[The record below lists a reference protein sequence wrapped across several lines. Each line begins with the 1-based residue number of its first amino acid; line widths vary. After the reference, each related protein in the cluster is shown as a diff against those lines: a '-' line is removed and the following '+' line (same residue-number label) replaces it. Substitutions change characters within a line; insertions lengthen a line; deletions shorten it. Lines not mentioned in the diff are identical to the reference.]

1 MKRQE
6 EYHISLEKLGV
17 GYGGRPL
24 IRDIDLD
31 IRRGEIVTLIG
42 PNGAGKSTILK
53 TITRQLTQV
62 CGKVLVE
69 ERNLTHYSWK
79 ELSQKMAVVLTDR
92 VKPELM
98 TCHDIV
104 ATGRYPYTGRLGIL
118 TAEDEKKVDAA
129 LATVRATELGER
141 DFTSISDGQK
151 QRVLLARAIAQ
162 EPDVIVLDEPTSYL
176 DVRYKL
182 ELLKILGDMAKQR
195 GITVVLSLHEI
206 DLAMKISDRII
217 CVSGDRIKATGTPE
231 EIFREELIRE
241 LYQLDNGSF
250 DPLFGSVELPRV
262 QGKPEVFVLS
272 AGGSGIPVYRSLQR
286 KKIPFAAG
294 ILYTNDIDYR
304 LAKVL
309 AAEVISEK
317 PFSPVSDEAFERAK
331 EMISSC
337 NRVINAGFPVG
348 EMNIRM
354 QELVREAEELG
365 KIVTDV
371 PVETE

>member
-182 ELLKILGDMAKQR
+182 ELLKILGDMAKKR

-286 KKIPFAAG
+286 KKIPFGAG

-309 AAEVISEK
+309 AAEVVSEK
-317 PFSPVSDEAFERAK
+317 PFSPVSDEAFERAR
-331 EMISSC
+331 EMIRSC

>member
-286 KKIPFAAG
+286 KKIPFGAG

-309 AAEVISEK
+309 AAEVVSEK
-317 PFSPVSDEAFERAK
+317 PFSPVSDEAFERAR
-331 EMISSC
+331 EMIRSC

>member
-17 GYGGRPL
+17 GYGGRLL

-182 ELLKILGDMAKQR
+182 ELLKILGDMATQR

-206 DLAMKISDRII
+206 NLAMKISDRII

-286 KKIPFAAG
+286 KKIPFGAG

-309 AAEVISEK
+309 AAEVVSEK
-317 PFSPVSDEAFERAK
+317 PFSPVSDEAFERAR
-331 EMISSC
+331 EMIRSC

>member
-1 MKRQE
+1 
-6 EYHISLEKLGV
+6 
-17 GYGGRPL
+17 
-24 IRDIDLD
+24 
-31 IRRGEIVTLIG
+31 
-42 PNGAGKSTILK
+42 
-53 TITRQLTQV
+53 
-62 CGKVLVE
+62 
-69 ERNLTHYSWK
+69 
-79 ELSQKMAVVLTDR
+79 
-92 VKPELM
+92 
-98 TCHDIV
+98 
-104 ATGRYPYTGRLGIL
+104 
-118 TAEDEKKVDAA
+118 
-129 LATVRATELGER
+129 
-141 DFTSISDGQK
+141 
-151 QRVLLARAIAQ
+151 
-162 EPDVIVLDEPTSYL
+162 
-176 DVRYKL
+176 VRYKL

-286 KKIPFAAG
+286 KKIPFGAG

-309 AAEVISEK
+309 AAEVVSEK
-317 PFSPVSDEAFERAK
+317 PFSPVSDEDFERAR
-331 EMISSC
+331 EMIRSC

>member
-1 MKRQE
+1 
-6 EYHISLEKLGV
+6 
-17 GYGGRPL
+17 
-24 IRDIDLD
+24 
-31 IRRGEIVTLIG
+31 
-42 PNGAGKSTILK
+42 
-53 TITRQLTQV
+53 
-62 CGKVLVE
+62 VE

-286 KKIPFAAG
+286 KKIPFGAG

-309 AAEVISEK
+309 AAEVVSEK
-317 PFSPVSDEAFERAK
+317 PFSPVSDEAFERAR
-331 EMISSC
+331 EMIRSC

-354 QELVREAEELG
+354 QELVRDAEELG

>member
-1 MKRQE
+1 MKGKE
-6 EYHISLEKLGV
+6 EYHIRLEKLVV

-31 IRRGEIVTLIG
+31 IRKGEIVTLIG

-53 TITRQLTQV
+53 TITRQLEEI
-62 CGKVLVE
+62 CGNVLVE
-69 ERNLTHYSWK
+69 ERKLTHYSWK

-129 LATVRATELGER
+129 LAIVRATELGER

-217 CVSGDRIKATGTPE
+217 CVSGDRIKATGRPE

-250 DPLFGSVELPRV
+250 DPLFGSVELPGV

-286 KKIPFAAG
+286 RKIPFAAG

-317 PFSPVSDEAFERAK
+317 PFSPVSDEAFERAR
-331 EMISSC
+331 EMIRSC
-337 NRVINAGFPVG
+337 NRVIHAGFPVG

-354 QELVREAEELG
+354 RELVREAEELG

>member
-1 MKRQE
+1 
-6 EYHISLEKLGV
+6 
-17 GYGGRPL
+17 
-24 IRDIDLD
+24 
-31 IRRGEIVTLIG
+31 
-42 PNGAGKSTILK
+42 
-53 TITRQLTQV
+53 
-62 CGKVLVE
+62 
-69 ERNLTHYSWK
+69 
-79 ELSQKMAVVLTDR
+79 MAVVLTDR

-286 KKIPFAAG
+286 KKIPFGAG

-309 AAEVISEK
+309 AAEVVSEK
-317 PFSPVSDEAFERAK
+317 PFSPVSDEAFERAR
-331 EMISSC
+331 EMIRSC

>member
-1 MKRQE
+1 
-6 EYHISLEKLGV
+6 
-17 GYGGRPL
+17 
-24 IRDIDLD
+24 
-31 IRRGEIVTLIG
+31 
-42 PNGAGKSTILK
+42 
-53 TITRQLTQV
+53 
-62 CGKVLVE
+62 
-69 ERNLTHYSWK
+69 
-79 ELSQKMAVVLTDR
+79 
-92 VKPELM
+92 
-98 TCHDIV
+98 
-104 ATGRYPYTGRLGIL
+104 
-118 TAEDEKKVDAA
+118 
-129 LATVRATELGER
+129 
-141 DFTSISDGQK
+141 
-151 QRVLLARAIAQ
+151 
-162 EPDVIVLDEPTSYL
+162 
-176 DVRYKL
+176 
-182 ELLKILGDMAKQR
+182 
-195 GITVVLSLHEI
+195 VVLSLHEI

-217 CVSGDRIKATGTPE
+217 CVSGDRIKATGTPV

-286 KKIPFAAG
+286 KKIPFGAG

-309 AAEVISEK
+309 AAEVVSEK
-317 PFSPVSDEAFERAK
+317 PFSPVSDEAFERAR
-331 EMISSC
+331 EMIRSC

>member
-62 CGKVLVE
+62 CGKVLLE

-129 LATVRATELGER
+129 LAMVRATELGER

-286 KKIPFAAG
+286 KKIPFGAG

-309 AAEVISEK
+309 AAEVVSEK
-317 PFSPVSDEAFERAK
+317 PFSPVSDEAFERAR
-331 EMISSC
+331 EMIRSC

-354 QELVREAEELG
+354 QKLVREAEELG

>member
-1 MKRQE
+1 
-6 EYHISLEKLGV
+6 
-17 GYGGRPL
+17 
-24 IRDIDLD
+24 
-31 IRRGEIVTLIG
+31 
-42 PNGAGKSTILK
+42 
-53 TITRQLTQV
+53 LTQV
-62 CGKVLVE
+62 CGKVLLE

-79 ELSQKMAVVLTDR
+79 ELSQKMAVVLTER

-129 LATVRATELGER
+129 LAMVRATELGER

-286 KKIPFAAG
+286 KKIPFGAG

-309 AAEVISEK
+309 AAEVVSEK
-317 PFSPVSDEAFERAK
+317 PFSPVSDEAFERAR
-331 EMISSC
+331 EMIRSC

>member
-17 GYGGRPL
+17 GYGGRLL

-217 CVSGDRIKATGTPE
+217 CVSGDRIKATGRPE

-262 QGKPEVFVLS
+262 KGKPEVFVLS

-286 KKIPFAAG
+286 KKIPFGAG

-309 AAEVISEK
+309 AAEVVSEK
-317 PFSPVSDEAFERAK
+317 PFSPVSDEAFERAR
-331 EMISSC
+331 EMIRSC

>member
-17 GYGGRPL
+17 GYGGRLL

-286 KKIPFAAG
+286 KKIPFGAG

-309 AAEVISEK
+309 AAEVVSEK
-317 PFSPVSDEAFERAK
+317 PFSPVSDEAFERAR
-331 EMISSC
+331 EMIRSC

>member
-141 DFTSISDGQK
+141 DFTSISDEMVEK
-151 QRVLLARAIAQ
+151 Y
-162 EPDVIVLDEPTSYL
+162 S
-176 DVRYKL
+176 
-182 ELLKILGDMAKQR
+182 
-195 GITVVLSLHEI
+195 
-206 DLAMKISDRII
+206 
-217 CVSGDRIKATGTPE
+217 
-231 EIFREELIRE
+231 
-241 LYQLDNGSF
+241 QLF
-250 DPLFGSVELPRV
+250 YW
-262 QGKPEVFVLS
+262 PEVFARFGDHLIWFKDKP
-272 AGGSGIPVYRSLQR
+272 G
-286 KKIPFAAG
+286 
-294 ILYTNDIDYR
+294 
-304 LAKVL
+304 AKPQML
-309 AAEVISEK
+309 
-317 PFSPVSDEAFERAK
+317 F
-331 EMISSC
+331 
-337 NRVINAGFPVG
+337 
-348 EMNIRM
+348 
-354 QELVREAEELG
+354 
-365 KIVTDV
+365 
-371 PVETE
+371 

>member
-286 KKIPFAAG
+286 KKIPFGAG

-317 PFSPVSDEAFERAK
+317 PFSPVSDEAFERAR
-331 EMISSC
+331 EMIRSC